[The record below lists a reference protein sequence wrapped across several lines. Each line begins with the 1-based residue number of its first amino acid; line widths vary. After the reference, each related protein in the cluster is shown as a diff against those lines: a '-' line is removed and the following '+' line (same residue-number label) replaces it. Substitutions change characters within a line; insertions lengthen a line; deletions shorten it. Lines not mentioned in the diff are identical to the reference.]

1 MLNCNLSIWTFW
13 LTDWTEI
20 AAEQLVQETVAR
32 RFMNFQE
39 LRFYNFEQAMPGNA
53 YVWPYEVWTIALSL
67 YNEWLCIYF
76 IAYLYIYIHVYKHTY
91 FMYIYIFHVYIYIAC
106 IYIYIYSM
114 YIYIY
119 IACIYIYTYITNH
132 FLSQCPRWRAQMIG
146 HSTMSANGSATGPRP
161 DVFCLRLWD

>member
-67 YNEWLCIYF
+67 YNEWLCIY
-76 IAYLYIYIHVYKHTY
+76 ISLHTYIYIYTY
-91 FMYIYIFHVYIYIAC
+91 INIHISC
-106 IYIYIYSM
+106 IYIYSM
-114 YIYIY
+114 YIYIN
-119 IACIYIYTYITNH
+119 NH
-132 FLSQCPRWRAQMIG
+132 FLSRCPRWRVQMIG
-146 HSTMSANGSATGPRP
+146 HSTTSANGSATGPRP